1 MFLQRSGRLWFGW
14 PLLLAE
20 RKIGETPV
28 AKPEKVQAVG
38 EIGERLRDADA
49 VLLTE
54 YRGLHVGEIADV
66 RNSLRAVDA
75 DLKVL
80 KNTLAR
86 IAARDAGLEEFA
98 SLIGGPTAMAFVRGD
113 AVGAAK
119 ALDEAVRKYPVLGVR
134 GGVLHGKVITAEQV
148 AQLARI
154 ESREVLLARIAGL
167 FNAPAQRTAG
177 AAAGLLQNLGSMLS
191 QVVSQKEGSEAAA

>member
-1 MFLQRSGRLWFGW
+1 M
-14 PLLLAE
+14 
-20 RKIGETPV
+20 
-28 AKPEKVQAVG
+28 AKPEKVEAVG
-38 EIGERLRDADA
+38 EISERLQEADA

-66 RNSLRAVDA
+66 RNALREVDA

-98 SLIGGPTAMAFVRGD
+98 SMIGGPTAMAFVRGD
-113 AVGAAK
+113 AIGAAK
-119 ALDEAVRKYPVLGVR
+119 ALDEAARKYPVLAVR
-134 GGVLHGKVITAEQV
+134 GGILRGKVISEAQV
-148 AQLARI
+148 AQLATI

-177 AAAGLLQNLGSMLS
+177 AAAALLQNLGSMLS
-191 QVVSQKEGSEAAA
+191 QVMAQKEESGTAA

>member
-1 MFLQRSGRLWFGW
+1 M
-14 PLLLAE
+14 
-20 RKIGETPV
+20 

-38 EIGERLRDADA
+38 EISERLREADA

-66 RNSLRAVDA
+66 RNSLRDADA

-86 IAARDAGLEEFA
+86 IAARDAGLEDFA
-98 SLIGGPTAMAFVRGD
+98 SMIGGPTAMAFVRGD
-113 AVGAAK
+113 AIEAAK
-119 ALDEAVRKYPVLGVR
+119 ALDEAARKYPVLAVR
-134 GGVLHGKVITAEQV
+134 GGILHGKVISEAQV

-177 AAAGLLQNLGSMLS
+177 IAAALLQNVGSMLS
-191 QVVSQKEGSEAAA
+191 QVMAQKEESEAAA

>member
-1 MFLQRSGRLWFGW
+1 M
-14 PLLLAE
+14 
-20 RKIGETPV
+20 

-38 EIGERLRDADA
+38 EISDRLREAAA

-80 KNTLAR
+80 KNSLAR

-98 SLIGGPTAMAFVRGD
+98 SMIGGPTAMAFVRGD
-113 AVGAAK
+113 PIGAAK
-119 ALDEAVRKYPVLGVR
+119 ALDEAARKYPVLAVR
-134 GGVLHGKVITAEQV
+134 GGILHGKVITETQV
-148 AQLARI
+148 AKLATI

-177 AAAGLLQNLGSMLS
+177 AAAALLQNLGSMLS
-191 QVVSQKEGSEAAA
+191 QVVAQKEETGAVA